1 MKKHYKTKPINITKL
16 KSYLQ
21 DADKKTIQEISE
33 VAVLN
38 TTVLSVTT
46 FTNLELAL
54 KIILLVISIAYT
66 IDKWWIH
73 KKK

>member
-1 MKKHYKTKPINITKL
+1 MPI
-16 KSYLQ
+16 
-21 DADKKTIQEISE
+21 KKTIQEISE

-54 KIILLVISIAYT
+54 KIILLTVSIAFT
-66 IDKWWIH
+66 IDKWWFN
-73 KKK
+73 KKKRK

>member
-1 MKKHYKTKPINITKL
+1 MPIKK
-16 KSYLQ
+16 
-21 DADKKTIQEISE
+21 AVQESAEIIG
-33 VAVLN
+33 VN

-66 IDKWWIH
+66 IDKWYNQ
-73 KKK
+73 KKKNAKKN

>member
-1 MKKHYKTKPINITKL
+1 MPI
-16 KSYLQ
+16 
-21 DADKKTIQEISE
+21 KKTIQEISE

-46 FTNLELAL
+46 FTNIELAL

-66 IDKWWIH
+66 IDKWWNH

>member
-1 MKKHYKTKPINITKL
+1 MPIKT
-16 KSYLQ
+16 
-21 DADKKTIQEISE
+21 TIQEISE

-38 TTVLSVTT
+38 GTVLSVTT

-54 KIILLVISIAYT
+54 KILLLVVSIAYT

-73 KKK
+73 KKKRK